1 MSSNVTL
8 ADLGSNTIDLFRKV
22 EKALKE
28 SADPA
33 WPDDLLIVESER
45 FELWAAN
52 MGLFIAGHGSLDYRV
67 REAERLA
74 QTLRRFMQDLIDSL
88 DDCKASPF
96 QFEVQVIHRSNI
108 VFQMRSGVSQ
118 EGASGMNQTSG
129 ERSEKERTKDEGE
142 DKDEDE
148 EEVDMEL
155 LLDSV
160 RDPINRLF
168 KMSTKIRNP
177 STRLGSSKAANYQQ
191 VDEETGVDFLQAI
204 KTADLDYV
212 KSVFLEHRKDR
223 ARQESHPP
231 EPAGSPSGENDD
243 EVWEPIQTVLIQ
255 EQEREKTGA
264 NSYLIDRIAQ
274 ANVRRRQQFAYWAS
288 HRNKLDKHTKA
299 YQAQKGWLPVAQPLK
314 AGESFLGFTPGAV
327 PSVTTAT
334 RLDIARVEASD
345 DRSNWTISEYAPS
358 TRQVAGSPVDFP
370 SAPKTSRNAPS
381 DKPFECPYC
390 FFLLPKETRAE
401 KAWKAHLIHDLRPYI
416 CTYEDCKNPTQL
428 YDSRQDWVQHENSEH
443 RKIWR
448 CLEHSEQ
455 VFKRLETYKHHL
467 QEQHAGS
474 ISGEASSIRIIQASE
489 SVSGDVGRLCPICMV
504 ELDTTRGME
513 GHIALHLERFARFS
527 LPRSVINDDDGSDA
541 DSDKANRVDEEG
553 SRDDDF
559 EGGFELH
566 SDMDT
571 SETQVTGRS
580 SESGRSSS
588 SHGAETTG
596 AILQAFQPFD
606 DDDDLSSESDAAHQ
620 VTQQSDDDEASSDDF
635 QAGDWCNDLEKYEE
649 VERSYREA
657 VDHSEKALGREH
669 PDTLVRI
676 DDLALLLYGQRK
688 YEEVEQ
694 INRELLKHREKVLG
708 REHDVTLNTMCK
720 LAQALY
726 GQRKFMESEQLH
738 RETLRL
744 REKLLGR
751 EHPTTLYSMYI
762 LGKALYEQG
771 KFMEAEHVQRETLEL
786 REKVLGR
793 EHHLTLCS
801 VNDLALTL
809 QVKGQFEEAEK
820 LDVEVLETRKR
831 VFGPAHAETLTC
843 MANFALTLES
853 LGKLEESERLG
864 TEAMEIGKQELG
876 PTHPNTLS
884 SMTNLAGLFGRQGR
898 YEESEKLEVE
908 VLETRK
914 RVLGPAHPDTL
925 MGMADLAVSWH
936 GQGRIVEAIALMD
949 SCVRLRCQVLGPEHR
964 ETAKSMKWLD
974 IWRAEQETQ

>member
-1 MSSNVTL
+1 MPIDAMSGDETL
-8 ADLGSNTIDLFRKV
+8 ADLGSNAIDLFRKV

-33 WPDDLLIVESER
+33 WPDDILIMESER

-52 MGLFIAGHGSLDYRV
+52 MGLFVAGHGSLDYRV
-67 REAERLA
+67 REAERLE

-96 QFEVQVIHRSNI
+96 RFELQVIHKSNI
-108 VFQMRSGVSQ
+108 VFQMSSGVSQ
-118 EGASGMNQTSG
+118 EGASAMNQTSG

-142 DKDEDE
+142 DEDGDEDDDE

-168 KMSTKIRNP
+168 KISTKIRNP

-231 EPAGSPSGENDD
+231 KPAGTPSGENDD
-243 EVWEPIQTVLIQ
+243 EVWEPIKTVLIQ

-288 HRNKLDKHTKA
+288 HRNKLEKHTKV
-299 YQAQKGWLPVAQPLK
+299 YQAQKGWLPAAQPLK
-314 AGESFLGFTPGAV
+314 ASESFLGFTPGAV

-358 TRQVAGSPVDFP
+358 TRQAAGAPEPVDFP
-370 SAPKTSRNAPS
+370 SAPKTSRNRPS

-390 FFLLPKETRAE
+390 FFLLPKEIRSE

-448 CLEHSEQ
+448 CLEHSDQ
-455 VFKRLETYKHHL
+455 VFKRLETYKRHL

-474 ISGEASSIRIIQASE
+474 ISVEASSIHIIQASE
-489 SVSGDVGRLCPICMV
+489 SVSGNVGRACPICMV

-527 LPRSVINDDDGSDA
+527 LPRSIINEEDDSGA
-541 DSDKANRVDEEG
+541 HSDKANRVDDEG

-559 EGGFELH
+559 ESGFELH
-566 SDMDT
+566 NDVDV
-571 SETQVTGRS
+571 SETQISGRS
-580 SESGRSSS
+580 SENDSSNPP
-588 SHGAETTG
+588 HGAETTEG
-596 AILQAFQPFD
+596 VPHAFQPFAD
-606 DDDDLSSESDAAHQ
+606 DDETSSEDDEAQ
-620 VTQQSDDDEASSDDF
+620 QEVQQSSDDEASSDDVKL
-635 QAGDWCNDLEKYEE
+635 GEWCTDPEKYE
-649 VERSYREA
+649 VAERSYREA
-657 VDHSEKALGREH
+657 VEQSEKDVGNGHPDTLDAMQNLGLLLYGQRKWEAYEQLNRKLVERSEKALGREH
-669 PDTLVRI
+669 HDTLTS
-676 DDLALLLYGQRK
+676 LS
-688 YEEVEQ
+688 
-694 INRELLKHREKVLG
+694 NLG
-708 REHDVTLNTMCK
+708 
-720 LAQALY
+720 QALRR
-726 GQRKFMESEQLH
+726 QKKH
-738 RETLRL
+738 
-744 REKLLGR
+744 
-751 EHPTTLYSMYI
+751 
-762 LGKALYEQG
+762 
-771 KFMEAEHVQRETLEL
+771 MEAEQVLHEALEL
-786 REKVLGR
+786 REKVMGR
-793 EHHLTLCS
+793 KHPKTVHVMVE
-801 VNDLALTL
+801 LASNLYDTGRL
-809 QVKGQFEEAEK
+809 EEAEK
-820 LDVEVLETRKR
+820 LDVEVLDTLKQIY
-831 VFGPAHAETLTC
+831 GPAHFKTLQS
-843 MANFALTLES
+843 MESLVLTLQE
-853 LGKLEESERLG
+853 LGKFEEAERLG
-864 TEAMEIGKQELG
+864 LEAVEMRKQES
-876 PTHPNTLS
+876 HYKTLS
-884 SMTNLAGLFGRQGR
+884 ILSVLANLFAEQGR
-898 YEESEKLEVE
+898 FEEAEKLEVE

-914 RVLGPAHPDTL
+914 RTLGSTHPDTIRA
-925 MGMADLAVSWH
+925 MSYLAQTWH
-936 GQGRIVEAIALMD
+936 SQGRIAEAIALMD
-949 SCVRLRCQVLGPEHR
+949 SCVQLRSQILGPEHPQTARSIDNLEAWLAKR
-964 ETAKSMKWLD
+964 ET
-974 IWRAEQETQ
+974 Q